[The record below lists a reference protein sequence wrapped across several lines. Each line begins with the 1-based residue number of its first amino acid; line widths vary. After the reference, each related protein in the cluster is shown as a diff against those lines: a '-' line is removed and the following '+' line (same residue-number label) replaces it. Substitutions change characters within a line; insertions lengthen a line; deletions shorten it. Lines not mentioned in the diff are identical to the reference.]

1 MKSKN
6 FWWPACAALLVLG
19 MSIGALAQ
27 SPVQGNF
34 SGLIND
40 YTPGTLVSPVGPWE
54 IRGEW
59 SLMVNGDSG
68 TANFSAALT
77 MVRSD
82 YWIVL
87 NPSEQDTPQDRVAH
101 THHVSLVNG
110 RITPITNGFRV
121 TGTAT
126 ITASGSPAAFSP
138 SPLTIDITGGSS
150 VPYSN
155 IKLTFGSPASGHF
168 GTYPL
173 DGIVRRRPQ

>member
-1 MKSKN
+1 MQSKN
-6 FWWPACAALLVLG
+6 FRWLACAALLVLG

-34 SGLIND
+34 SGFIND
-40 YTPGTLVSPVGPWE
+40 YTPGTVVSPVGPWE

-59 SLMVNGDSG
+59 SLTVTGVAGAD
-68 TANFSAALT
+68 FSATLT
-77 MVRSD
+77 MARSD

-87 NPSEQDTPQDRVAH
+87 NPSEQDTPQDRTPH
-101 THHVSLVNG
+101 THHVRLVDG
-110 RITPITNGFRV
+110 VVTRITNGFEV

-126 ITASGSPAAFSP
+126 ITGNGSPAGFSP

-155 IKLTFGSPASGHF
+155 IKVTFSSPASGHF
-168 GTYPL
+168 GIYPL
-173 DGIVRRRPQ
+173 EGVVRVSPQ

>member
-1 MKSKN
+1 MQSKN
-6 FWWPACAALLVLG
+6 FRWPACAALLVLG

-27 SPVQGNF
+27 SPVPGNF
-34 SGLIND
+34 SGFIND

-59 SLMVNGDSG
+59 SLMVTGVAGAD
-68 TANFSAALT
+68 FSATLT

-87 NPSEQDTPQDRVAH
+87 NPSEQDTPQDRVPH

-110 RITPITNGFRV
+110 IIIPITNGFRV

-126 ITASGSPAAFSP
+126 ITASGSPAGFSP
-138 SPLTIDITGGSS
+138 SPVTIDITGGTS

-173 DGIVRRRPQ
+173 DGIVRLRPQ